1 MLNPIDLMNG
11 PKGGSL
17 NWNKAIEG
25 PSKDRGIMA
34 SFSRCHIGP
43 AFAAVLGVMILSAA
57 VMWISNAISSA
68 TTSMKSDNKIA
79 SGERPRREER
89 SFSQGNRPG
98 RNNRK

>member
-1 MLNPIDLMNG
+1 MMNPMDLATG
-11 PKGGSL
+11 PKAGSF
-17 NWNKAIEG
+17 NWGKAIDG
-25 PSKDRGIMA
+25 PSKERGIMA

-79 SGERPRREER
+79 SGEHSRREER

-98 RNNRK
+98 RNNRR

>member
-1 MLNPIDLMNG
+1 MNPFDTLVG
-11 PKGGSL
+11 LKGGSL
-17 NWNKAIEG
+17 NWGKTIEG
-25 PSKDRGIMA
+25 PSKERGIMA

-57 VMWISNAISSA
+57 IMWISNAISSA

-79 SGERPRREER
+79 SGERPRRDER